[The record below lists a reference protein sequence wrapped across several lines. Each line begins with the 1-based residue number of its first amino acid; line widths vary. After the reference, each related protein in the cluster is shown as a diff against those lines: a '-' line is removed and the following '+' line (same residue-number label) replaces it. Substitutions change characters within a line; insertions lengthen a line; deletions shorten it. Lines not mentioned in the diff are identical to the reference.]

1 MPWLAK
7 LFQDVGDL
15 FYWLYYQ
22 FGSVYEW
29 IEDNVGWS
37 GLANIFLDIAYFFQ
51 DLWLTC
57 YDIAEAFDDLW
68 EWLGYKFAA
77 LETLWVY
84 VYGWITDTANE
95 AINAASMALSMA
107 NQAINAAAAA
117 FQKAISEAAAALT
130 AAKEYAETLIPDIA
144 AWVTGHALDLY
155 NAIKGY
161 ITEFV
166 FVVGNYIAEIWAA
179 LEGFVADAIAAQLA
193 LIAAPINLVN
203 QWFDSIQG
211 FFNDPWG
218 WLEAQFESWFE
229 EHW

>member
-1 MPWLAK
+1 MPWLAR

-22 FGSVYEW
+22 FGNAYEW
-29 IEDNVGWS
+29 IEDNVGWT
-37 GLANIFLDIAYFFQ
+37 GLANIFLDVAYFFQ

-57 YDIAEAFDDLW
+57 YDIADEIDSWWDEIIELAGDLSSLW
-68 EWLGYKFAA
+68 NYAYGWLTDKAKSAYNTATAA
-77 LETLWVY
+77 LNK
-84 VYGWITDTANE
+84 ANE
-95 AINAASMALSMA
+95 AIND
-107 NQAINAAAAA
+107 AAAA
-117 FQKAISEAAAALT
+117 FQKAITEAAAALA
-130 AAKEYAETLIPDIA
+130 AAKEYAESLIPDIA
-144 AWVTGHALDLY
+144 SWIQSHAIDVY

-166 FVVGNYIAEIWAA
+166 FIVEDYIDQIWTA
-179 LEGFVADAIAAQLA
+179 LQGFVADAIASQLA

-203 QWFDSIQG
+203 EWFDSIQG

-218 WLEAQFESWFE
+218 WLEAKFEAWFE